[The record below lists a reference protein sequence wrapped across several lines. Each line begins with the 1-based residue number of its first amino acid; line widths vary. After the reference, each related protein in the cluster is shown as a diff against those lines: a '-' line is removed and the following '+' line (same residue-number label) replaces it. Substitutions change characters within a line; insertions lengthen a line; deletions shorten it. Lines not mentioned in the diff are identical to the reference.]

1 MSAFCPDC
9 PAAHA
14 ARALVIHDGV
24 WSQVWLAVA
33 PFALVVLLIMV
44 IVQRIRRH
52 DG

>member
-1 MSAFCPDC
+1 MIAFCPDC

-14 ARALVIHDGV
+14 ARALVLRDGL
-24 WSQVWLAVA
+24 WSQIWLAVA

-44 IVQRIRRH
+44 IVQRTKRH